1 MVGVI
6 YKDSPKGLYTTSTD
20 SDKTG
25 SAPYSQRGA
34 SLSQYVPATPHQCGA
49 DGLILCKKNLD
60 SPPVKRRTVRRGG
73 LNSQALF
80 DYNKN
85 FRLYLIVSNRFH
97 RV

>member
-34 SLSQYVPATPHQCGA
+34 SLSVCPGHPA
-49 DGLILCKKNLD
+49 
-60 SPPVKRRTVRRGG
+60 SVRGG
-73 LNSQALF
+73 RINTLQKKFGLAPSQTA
-80 DYNKN
+80 
-85 FRLYLIVSNRFH
+85 NRQERGFKLTGPF
-97 RV
+97 